1 MKRLTNLSQKF
12 LKSPRL
18 VSELIGHTN
27 IKKTDVVYDIGA
39 GTGIITSCLASRCK
53 QVVAIEVD
61 PRAIPILIKNTEHF
75 DNVQVAQE
83 DFLDSKLPMGDY
95 KVFANIPFNQSA
107 PIVAKLAT
115 AKNPPL
121 ATYLIVQK
129 QFARKLLPDWEGYTG
144 QAAVLYGVEFEIK
157 IRYYL
162 KPTDFEP
169 QAKVPTVLM
178 AMLKRPEPLVKGFE
192 LVNFREFVT
201 DVFALNT
208 TIDKSALKFMPPRR
222 YQDFAKNENIAVGTK
237 PSQLKL
243 TQWVTLYRLSRQ

>member
-1 MKRLTNLSQKF
+1 MKRLTDLSQKF

-18 VSELIGHTN
+18 VAELIGHTN

-39 GTGIITSCLASRCK
+39 GTGIIASCLASRCK

-61 PRAIPILIKNTEHF
+61 PRAIPILAKNTERF
-75 DNVQVAQE
+75 SNVQVVQE
-83 DFLDSKLPMGDY
+83 DFLNSKLPTGDY
-95 KVFANIPFNQSA
+95 KVFANIPFSQSA

-178 AMLKRPEPLVKGFE
+178 SMLKRPEPLVSSFE
-192 LVNFREFVT
+192 LANFREFVT

-222 YQDFAKNENIAVGTK
+222 YQDFAKNEGLAPGTK

-243 TQWVTLYRLSRQ
+243 AQWVALYRLSR